1 MIYLDFW
8 ISLFLGNQ
16 HDRFERQIIIGL
28 FRALEMLMGG
38 RYAKIADDT
47 PLTWAFNICI
57 SSIIK
62 NGVIKKLS
70 RGQKYLTITQGLIVI

>member
-1 MIYLDFW
+1 
-8 ISLFLGNQ
+8 
-16 HDRFERQIIIGL
+16 
-28 FRALEMLMGG
+28 MGG

-57 SSIIK
+57 SSIVK

-70 RGQKYLTITQGLIVI
+70 RGQKYLTIP